1 MNTNDQASN
10 KGTPTGDASTVTDYW
25 SDLLR
30 ASLPVFESQLDLW
43 ADALDQMRK
52 GSYGGSQYLRDVVT
66 SWDRWATL
74 LMSSFQMGGP
84 QRQLPTLLFIVD
96 GDAEFVGPM
105 DAPTSVFLP
114 PGVTTVVTDLYRVGS
129 SSKGGGPT
137 AGSHSIDASK
147 HVRAQF
153 SPARDRVGVTL
164 VDLGR
169 GQSQRG
175 NRGIE
180 PGLYVGAVYATEV
193 ATRRPLAVV
202 YVLIEESTVP

>member
-1 MNTNDQASN
+1 MNTNEQE
-10 KGTPTGDASTVTDYW
+10 PTVGPQRADASTFTDYW

-30 ASLPVFESQLDLW
+30 ASAPFWESQLDLW
-43 ADALDQMRK
+43 ADALEQLRK
-52 GSYGGSQYLRDVVT
+52 GKYGASQYMQDVVKTWDAWAMLLAT
-66 SWDRWATL
+66 SLQFGR
-74 LMSSFQMGGP
+74 P
-84 QRQLPTLLFIVD
+84 QRQLPTLLFVVD

-114 PGVTTVVTDLYRVGS
+114 PGVTTVVTDLYQIGGKTTGS
-129 SSKGGGPT
+129 R
-137 AGSHSIDASK
+137 SIDASK

-153 SPARDRVGVTL
+153 SPARDQVEVTL

-175 NRGIE
+175 SRGIA
-180 PGLYVGAVYATEV
+180 PGLYVGAVYAMEV

-202 YVLIEESTVP
+202 YVLIEEATVP

>member
-1 MNTNDQASN
+1 MATNEQEPQE
-10 KGTPTGDASTVTDYW
+10 GTPKTDASTFTDYW

-30 ASLPVFESQLDLW
+30 ASAPIWQSQLDLW
-43 ADALDQMRK
+43 ADALKQIRK
-52 GSYGGSQYLRDVVT
+52 GNYGTSQYMRDVVK
-66 SWDRWATL
+66 SWDAWAML
-74 LMSSFQMGGP
+74 LATSVQFQNS
-84 QRQLPTLLFIVD
+84 QRQLPTLLFVVD

-114 PGVTTVVTDLYRVGS
+114 PGVTTVVTDLYRIGGNT
-129 SSKGGGPT
+129 KGGGNT
-137 AGSHSIDASK
+137 AEPRSIDASK
-147 HVRAQF
+147 HVRAEF

-175 NRGIE
+175 SRGIA
-180 PGLYVGAVYATEV
+180 PGLYVGAVYAMEV

-202 YVLIEESTVP
+202 YVLIEETTVP